1 MSFFA
6 KIEEFWLNFTGKVK
20 PLCEKTAGVFRKIGK
35 VLRIVWAYI
44 YRLRTVF
51 MAVPVVIAAI
61 VLAVMNLGRLP
72 DSTGLWLLTNGEF
85 LILVPKL
92 VAVLAPIAITAL
104 SILLVLCSKKA
115 FYPWLIS
122 IFTLVLPLLIY
133 YTNDISGVKFWLN
146 YLLK

>member
-6 KIEEFWLNFTGKVK
+6 KIEELWFRFTKATE
-20 PLCEKTAGVFRKIGK
+20 PFRQKTAAVFKKIGK
-35 VLRIVWAYI
+35 VFRIIRAYI
-44 YRLRTVF
+44 LRLRTVL
-51 MAVPVVIAAI
+51 MAVPVVVAAI

-92 VAVLAPIAITAL
+92 VAVLMPIAITAL

-115 FYPWLIS
+115 LYPWLIS

-133 YTNDISGVKFWLN
+133 YTNDISGVKLWLN
-146 YLLK
+146 YLIK

>member
-6 KIEEFWLNFTGKVK
+6 KIEAFWLRFTQAIK
-20 PLCEKTAGVFRKIGK
+20 PFCEKTVKVLKSIRR
-35 VLRIVWAYI
+35 VLRIIWAYI

-51 MAVPVVIAAI
+51 MALPVVIAAI
-61 VLAVMNLGRLP
+61 VLAVMNMGRLP
-72 DSTGLWLLTNGEF
+72 DSTGIWLLTNGEF

-92 VAVLAPIAITAL
+92 VAVLAPIAVTAL

-115 FYPWLIS
+115 LYPWLIS
-122 IFTLVLPLLIY
+122 VFTLVLPLLIY

-146 YLLK
+146 YLIK

>member
-6 KIEEFWLNFTGKVK
+6 KIEAFWLRFTQAIKPFCDKTVKVLK
-20 PLCEKTAGVFRKIGK
+20 SIRR
-35 VLRIVWAYI
+35 VLRIIWAYI

-51 MAVPVVIAAI
+51 MALPVVIVAI
-61 VLAVMNLGRLP
+61 VLAVMNMGRLP
-72 DSTGLWLLTNGEF
+72 DSTGIWLLTNGEF

-92 VAVLAPIAITAL
+92 VAVLAPIAVTAL

-115 FYPWLIS
+115 LYPWLIS

-146 YLLK
+146 YLIK